1 MTPRGRWLTGCARP
15 GCRRLSGRIISSE
28 AEVGGWP
35 DLPGGEPRPDS
46 DGDGM
51 PDAWEEANG
60 LDSSDPSDGALDS
73 DGDGYTNL
81 EDWLNSLVP
90 AN

>member
-1 MTPRGRWLTGCARP
+1 
-15 GCRRLSGRIISSE
+15 
-28 AEVGGWP
+28 
-35 DLPGGEPRPDS
+35 
-46 DGDGM
+46 M
-51 PDAWEEANG
+51 PDAWEETHG
-60 LDSSDPSDGALDS
+60 LDASDPSDGALDS